1 MLDTIDHAHGIRE
14 LRLARAPATALDAE
28 LVAELKRAIAQA
40 PRDGAGALV
49 LSGSPGLFSAG
60 LDIPAL
66 LPLDRKA
73 MRAFWNDFFGVCAAL
88 ARSPIPAVAAITG
101 HSPAGGAVLAIFCD
115 YRVMARG
122 EFRIGL
128 NEVQVGLTVPDCIQA
143 ALRRLVGA
151 YRAERMLVAGAM
163 LDSDD
168 ALAAG
173 LVDELTDV
181 DHVVTRALAWLE
193 SLLKLPRQAMLTTR
207 VMARADLSHLFD
219 DPASLPVED
228 FLDGWFAPEAQAT
241 LHALVDR
248 LRNSKAV
255 QRASPQRPDAG

>member
-1 MLDTIDHAHGIRE
+1 LN
-14 LRLARAPATALDAE
+14 PALIAA
-28 LVAELKRAIAQA
+28 LKRAIEQA
-40 PRDGAGALV
+40 PSDGAEARV

-66 LPLDRKA
+66 LQLDRAA

-88 ARSPIPAVAAITG
+88 ARSPIPIVAAVTG

-143 ALRRLVGA
+143 ALRRLVGT
-151 YRAERMLVAGAM
+151 YRAERLLVAGTM
-163 LDSDD
+163 LDSEE

-173 LVDELTDV
+173 FVDELTGIDQ
-181 DHVVTRALAWLE
+181 VVTRAVAWLE
-193 SLLKLPRQAMLTTR
+193 PLLQLPRRAMLETR
-207 VMARADLSHLFD
+207 AMARADLARLFD
-219 DPASLPVED
+219 EPASLPVEA
-228 FLDGWFAPEAQAT
+228 FLDGWFAPEAQTT
-241 LHALVDR
+241 LRALVER
-248 LRNSKAV
+248 LRSKKPA
-255 QRASPQRPDAG
+255 

>member
-1 MLDTIDHAHGIRE
+1 MNMLERLEHEHGILE
-14 LRLARAPATALDAE
+14 LRMARPPVNALNPE
-28 LVAELKRAIAQA
+28 LVAALKQAVEQA
-40 PRDGAGALV
+40 PDDGAEALL

-66 LPLDRKA
+66 LQLDRDA
-73 MRAFWNDFFGVCAAL
+73 MRAFWIEFFGVCAAL
-88 ARSPIPAVAAITG
+88 ARSPIPIAAAVTG

-143 ALRRLVGA
+143 GLRRLVGT

-163 LDSDD
+163 LDADD

-181 DHVVTRALAWLE
+181 DHVVTRTLAWLE
-193 SLLKLPRQAMLTTR
+193 PLLQLPRQAMFNTR
-207 VMARADLSHLFD
+207 AMARADLARLFD
-219 DPASLPVED
+219 DPASLPVEN

-241 LHALVDR
+241 LHALVER
-248 LRNSKAV
+248 LRGKKPG
-255 QRASPQRPDAG
+255 QG

>member
-1 MLDTIDHAHGIRE
+1 MLDIIEHEHGIRE
-14 LRLARAPATALDAE
+14 LRLARPPVNALEPA
-28 LVAELKRAIAQA
+28 LVAALKAAIQSASEDRAS
-40 PRDGAGALV
+40 ALI

-66 LPLDRKA
+66 LPLNRDA
-73 MRAFWNDFFGVCAAL
+73 MRVFWSDFFGVCAVL
-88 ARSPIPAVAAITG
+88 ARSPIPVAAAITG

-143 ALRRLVGA
+143 ALRRLVGP
-151 YRAERMLVAGAM
+151 YRAERLLVAGAM
-163 LDSDD
+163 LDAHD

-181 DHVVTRALAWLE
+181 DHVVTRTLAWME
-193 SLLKLPRQAMLTTR
+193 PLLKLPRRAMLATR
-207 VMARADLSHLFD
+207 ALARADLARLFD
-219 DPASLPVED
+219 DPDALPVEA

-241 LHALVDR
+241 LHALVER
-248 LRNSKAV
+248 LRKK
-255 QRASPQRPDAG
+255 

>member
-1 MLDTIDHAHGIRE
+1 MNMLDRIEHDHGILE
-14 LRLARAPATALDAE
+14 LRLARPPVHALNPELIAT
-28 LVAELKRAIAQA
+28 LKRAIGEA
-40 PRDGAGALV
+40 PNDGAEALV

-66 LPLDRKA
+66 LQLDRGT

-88 ARSPIPAVAAITG
+88 ARSPIPIVAAVTG

-122 EFRIGL
+122 EYRIGL

-143 ALRRLVGA
+143 ALRRLVGT
-151 YRAERMLVAGAM
+151 YRAERLLVAGTM
-163 LDSDD
+163 LDSED

-173 LVDELTDV
+173 FVDELTGV
-181 DHVVTRALAWLE
+181 DQVVTRAVAWLE
-193 SLLKLPRQAMLTTR
+193 PLLQLPRRAMLETR
-207 VMARADLSHLFD
+207 AMARADLAHLFD
-219 DPASLPVED
+219 DPASLPVEA

-241 LHALVDR
+241 LHALVEH
-248 LRNSKAV
+248 LRSKKPA
-255 QRASPQRPDAG
+255 

>member
-1 MLDTIDHAHGIRE
+1 MLDIIEHEHGIRE
-14 LRLARAPATALDAE
+14 LKLARPPVNALNPE
-28 LVAELKRAIAQA
+28 LIGTLKHAIEQASKQGAQ
-40 PRDGAGALV
+40 ALV

-66 LPLDRKA
+66 LQLDRAA
-73 MRAFWNDFFGVCAAL
+73 MRAFWRDFFGVCAAL
-88 ARSPIPAVAAITG
+88 ARSPIPIAAAVTG

-143 ALRRLVGA
+143 ALRRLVGP
-151 YRAERMLVAGAM
+151 YRAERLLVSGAM
-163 LDSDD
+163 LDADD

-173 LVDELTDV
+173 IVDELTDV
-181 DHVVTRALAWLE
+181 DHVVTRTLAWLE
-193 SLLKLPRQAMLTTR
+193 PLLQLPRQAMLGTR
-207 VMARADLSHLFD
+207 ALARADLARLFD
-219 DPASLPVED
+219 DPDSLPVEA

-241 LHALVDR
+241 LHALVER
-248 LRNSKAV
+248 LRNKKPA
-255 QRASPQRPDAG
+255 

>member
-1 MLDTIDHAHGIRE
+1 MLDIIEHEHGIRE
-14 LRLARAPATALDAE
+14 LKLARPPVNALNPE
-28 LVAELKRAIAQA
+28 LIGTLKHAIEQASKQGAQ
-40 PRDGAGALV
+40 ALV

-66 LPLDRKA
+66 LQLDRAA
-73 MRAFWNDFFGVCAAL
+73 MRAFWRDFFGVCAAL
-88 ARSPIPAVAAITG
+88 ARSPFPIAAAVTG

-143 ALRRLVGA
+143 ALRRLVGP
-151 YRAERMLVAGAM
+151 YRAERLLVSGAM
-163 LDSDD
+163 LDADD

-173 LVDELTDV
+173 IVDELTDV
-181 DHVVTRALAWLE
+181 DHVVTRTLAWLE
-193 SLLKLPRQAMLTTR
+193 PLLQLPRQAMLGTR
-207 VMARADLSHLFD
+207 ALARADLARLFD
-219 DPASLPVED
+219 DPDSLPVEA

-241 LHALVDR
+241 LHALVER
-248 LRNSKAV
+248 LRNKK
-255 QRASPQRPDAG
+255 PG

>member
-1 MLDTIDHAHGIRE
+1 MLESIEHQQGILE
-14 LRLARAPATALDAE
+14 LRLARPPVNALNPE
-28 LVAELKRAIAQA
+28 LVATLKQAIEQA
-40 PRDGAGALV
+40 PRGGAAALV

-66 LPLDRKA
+66 LQLDRDA
-73 MRAFWNDFFGVCAAL
+73 MRAFWKDFFGMCAAL
-88 ARSPIPAVAAITG
+88 ARSPIPVAAAVTG

-122 EFRIGL
+122 EYRIGL

-143 ALRRLVGA
+143 ALRRTVGP
-151 YRAERMLVAGAM
+151 YRAERLLVAGAM
-163 LDSDD
+163 LDADA

-181 DHVVTRALAWLE
+181 DHVVARTLAWLE
-193 SLLKLPRQAMLTTR
+193 SLLQLPRQAMLATR
-207 VMARADLSHLFD
+207 AMARADLARLFD

-228 FLDGWFAPEAQAT
+228 FLDGWFGTEAQAT
-241 LHALVDR
+241 LHALVER
-248 LRNSKAV
+248 LRSRK
-255 QRASPQRPDAG
+255 SG

>member
-1 MLDTIDHAHGIRE
+1 MLDIIEHDHGILE
-14 LRLARAPATALDAE
+14 LRLVRPPVNALNPELVTALKQTIE
-28 LVAELKRAIAQA
+28 QA
-40 PRDGAGALV
+40 PNEGAAALV

-66 LPLDRKA
+66 LQLDRDA
-73 MRAFWNDFFGVCAAL
+73 MRAFWRDFFGLCAAL
-88 ARSPIPAVAAITG
+88 ARSPVPVAAAVTG

-122 EFRIGL
+122 EYKIGL

-151 YRAERMLVAGAM
+151 YRAERLLIEGTM
-163 LDSDD
+163 LDADD

-173 LVDELTDV
+173 MVDELTDV
-181 DHVVTRALAWLE
+181 DHVVTRTLAWLGP
-193 SLLKLPRQAMLTTR
+193 LLQLPRQAMLTTR
-207 VMARADLSHLFD
+207 SMARADLARLFD
-219 DPASLPVED
+219 DPASLPVEE

-241 LHALVDR
+241 LHALIER
-248 LRNSKAV
+248 LRNK
-255 QRASPQRPDAG
+255 RPAGG